1 MLEDLIVIG
10 IVMAVV
16 EIVKH
21 LLKKR
26 VDDALVTQ
34 LLPLIVL
41 GLAGALNVANAAVF
55 GGGEVTAIEALGE
68 GIKFGAIAGGVY
80 SLGKAALGK
89 S

>member
-1 MLEDLIVIG
+1 MLEDIIIIG

-21 LLKKR
+21 LLKKWLNE
-26 VDDALVTQ
+26 DLVTQ

-41 GLAGALNVANAAVF
+41 ALAGGLNVLNARVF
-55 GGGEVTAIEALGE
+55 APEVGVTEALSQGLTL
-68 GIKFGAIAGGVY
+68 GAIAGGVY

>member
-1 MLEDLIVIG
+1 MLEDIIIIG

-21 LLKKR
+21 LLKKWLNE
-26 VDDALVTQ
+26 DLVTQ

-41 GLAGALNVANAAVF
+41 GLAGGLNVLNAKVF
-55 GGGEVTAIEALGE
+55 APDVPFTEALSQGLTL
-68 GIKFGAIAGGVY
+68 GAIASGVY

>member
-1 MLEDLIVIG
+1 MLEDIIIIG

-21 LLKKR
+21 LLKKW
-26 VDDALVTQ
+26 VNEDLVTQ

-41 GLAGALNVANAAVF
+41 ALAGGLNVLNARVF
-55 GGGEVTAIEALGE
+55 APEVGVTEALSQGLTL
-68 GIKFGAIAGGVY
+68 GAIAGGVY

>member
-1 MLEDLIVIG
+1 MLEDIIIIG

-21 LLKKR
+21 LLKKW
-26 VDDALVTQ
+26 VNEDLVTQ

-41 GLAGALNVANAAVF
+41 LLAGALNVLNARIFAP
-55 GGGEVTAIEALGE
+55 EVGVTEALSQGLTL
-68 GIKFGAIAGGVY
+68 GAIAGGVY

>member
-1 MLEDLIVIG
+1 MLEDIIIIG

-21 LLKKR
+21 LLKKW
-26 VDDALVTQ
+26 VSEDLVTQ

-41 GLAGALNVANAAVF
+41 ASAGALNVLNARVF
-55 GGGEVTAIEALGE
+55 APDVPVTEALSQGLTL
-68 GIKFGAIAGGVY
+68 GAIAGGVY

>member
-1 MLEDLIVIG
+1 MLEDIIIVG

-21 LLKKR
+21 LLKKW
-26 VDDALVTQ
+26 VNEDLVTQ

-41 GLAGALNVANAAVF
+41 ALAGGLNVLNAKVF
-55 GGGEVTAIEALGE
+55 APDVPFTEALSQGLTL
-68 GIKFGAIAGGVY
+68 GAIAGGVY

>member
-1 MLEDLIVIG
+1 MLEDIIIIG

-26 VDDALVTQ
+26 VNEDLVTQ

-41 GLAGALNVANAAVF
+41 ALAGGLNVLNAKVF
-55 GGGEVTAIEALGE
+55 APDVPFTEALSQGLTL
-68 GIKFGAIAGGVY
+68 GAIAGGVY

>member
-1 MLEDLIVIG
+1 MLEDIIIIG

-21 LLKKR
+21 LLKKW
-26 VDDALVTQ
+26 VNEDLVTQ

-41 GLAGALNVANAAVF
+41 ALAGGLNVLNARVF
-55 GGGEVTAIEALGE
+55 APDVPVTEALSQGLTL
-68 GIKFGAIAGGVY
+68 GALAGGVY

>member
-1 MLEDLIVIG
+1 MLEDIIVIG

-21 LLKKR
+21 LLKR
-26 VDDALVTQ
+26 WLNEELVTQ

-41 GLAGALNVANAAVF
+41 ALAGGLNVVNARVF
-55 GGGEVTAIEALGE
+55 APEVGVTEALSQGLTL
-68 GIKFGAIAGGVY
+68 GAIAGGVY

>member
-1 MLEDLIVIG
+1 MLEDIIIIG

-21 LLKKR
+21 LLKKWLNE
-26 VDDALVTQ
+26 DLVTQ

-41 GLAGALNVANAAVF
+41 GLAGGLNVVNAKVF
-55 GGGEVTAIEALGE
+55 APDMPVTEALAQGLTL
-68 GIKFGAIAGGVY
+68 GAIAGGVY

>member
-1 MLEDLIVIG
+1 MLEDIIIIG

-21 LLKKR
+21 LLKR
-26 VDDALVTQ
+26 WLNENLVTQ

-41 GLAGALNVANAAVF
+41 ALAGGLNVLNARIFAP
-55 GGGEVTAIEALGE
+55 EVGVTEALSQGLTL
-68 GIKFGAIAGGVY
+68 GAIAGGVY

>member
-1 MLEDLIVIG
+1 MLEDIIIVG
-10 IVMAVV
+10 IVMAVT

-21 LLKKR
+21 LLKKWLNE
-26 VDDALVTQ
+26 DLVTQ

-41 GLAGALNVANAAVF
+41 ALAGGLNVLNAKVF
-55 GGGEVTAIEALGE
+55 APDVPFTEALSQGLTL
-68 GIKFGAIAGGVY
+68 GAIAGGVY

>member
-1 MLEDLIVIG
+1 MLEDIIVIG

-21 LLKKR
+21 LLKR
-26 VDDALVTQ
+26 WIDEELVTQ

-41 GLAGALNVANAAVF
+41 TLAGGLNVLNARVF
-55 GGGEVTAIEALGE
+55 APEVGVTEALSQGLTL
-68 GIKFGAIAGGVY
+68 GAIAGGVY